1 MKTTLSLFWTLLALA
16 CGTTLSMGQTHAFHS
31 GNPKIDEEIRQ
42 YECQTFSRDLPAQIE
57 LLVLQRNV
65 TSLTLWVNG
74 IPQSRPNEPDRLAG
88 LGLQVWLLRND
99 GTAVAAIEKPWL
111 DRGASISFGVVDNE
125 YTDSMLYDF
134 ARIPLNELAAVV
146 IRANGKLY
154 CYQVDQK
161 KWQK

>member
-1 MKTTLSLFWTLLALA
+1 MS
-16 CGTTLSMGQTHAFHS
+16 QTNFFHS

-42 YECQTFSRDLPAQIE
+42 YEFQTFSRDLPAKIE

-74 IPQSRPNEPDRLAG
+74 VPQSRPNEPDLLAG

-99 GTAVAAIEKPWL
+99 GTAVSFEKKPML
-111 DRGASISFGVVDNE
+111 LRGPEDVSFGIIGDSG
-125 YTDSMLYDF
+125 YTDSLLYF
-134 ARIPLNELAAVV
+134 FTRIPVNELAGVV
-146 IRANGKLY
+146 IRAKGKLY
-154 CYQVDQK
+154 CYEIDQQ